1 MNVHQYWNWN
11 EISIFTFLSSL
22 NLFCKWW
29 WRCCNVAVIT
39 FSTHLHFTNWKL
51 RVQYYNKE
59 ITTYSKDTKIYCSFC
74 LFTHDFIEK
83 RHIGIAVSEDFPYV
97 VPPVYL
103 VGEPCNQSSHW
114 RYVSYDSMSICLSG
128 NRTLLP
134 MLLLHVTFSRHLYL
148 AYENHLAPYFRY
160 SVWFSMS
167 KVMLHIWQHN
177 HMQPVSL
184 HQRTSELRTR
194 IPSINNF
201 AATARRPANNISKI
215 SDVHI
220 TS

>member
-1 MNVHQYWNWN
+1 M
-11 EISIFTFLSSL
+11 SFRLSVW
-22 NLFCKWW
+22 F
-29 WRCCNVAVIT
+29 
-39 FSTHLHFTNWKL
+39 
-51 RVQYYNKE
+51 
-59 ITTYSKDTKIYCSFC
+59 
-74 LFTHDFIEK
+74 
-83 RHIGIAVSEDFPYV
+83 
-97 VPPVYL
+97 
-103 VGEPCNQSSHW
+103 CNQSSHW
-114 RYVSYDSMSICLSG
+114 RYVSYDSMSICMSDRWLPPRAPGLTSG
-128 NRTLLP
+128 LQGSVNVHCGALLLVP
-134 MLLLHVTFSRHLYL
+134 QWRCISSFVFYIQMLLSHVTFSRHLYL
-148 AYENHLAPYFRY
+148 EYENHLAPYFRY
-160 SVWFSMS
+160 SVWFSVS